1 MSSMLGAI
9 SGDCSA
15 TGNGPLPKVALLCMV
30 AYQTHSGQIVANG
43 MLKLGTSSVLPIVG
57 ETGAYAPAR
66 GTLTT
71 DVTPA
76 KGFSEADRIT
86 LSRRPQSLPRRFDI
100 NVARGPRARA
110 DRTGATNSPT
120 RAARATLGHPAPQ
133 RTAACLPR
141 PRARRRPGSR
151 GQRPRWQR
159 PRLRPD
165 RSGRRPPR
173 RRSRLPA
180 WPRLLGRRRLGG
192 ERSAA
197 AWCAWRL
204 EREARAAGQS
214 AAHTAGPWWMQEP
227 ALSVSF
233 ASRASACGRE
243 GKRAACER
251 ARSRPSLCCR
261 SSRSRLLG
269 G

>member
-1 MSSMLGAI
+1 MDVLLPGGVVGRNRAGGAHRVGPHLHGNHAAMVDPSSARQLHRARRGTNAAAALLRRGQVHQARVAQGRLRPGQRLRAQPEHPAESRRRPRQMSSMLGAI

-15 TGNGPLPKVALLCMV
+15 TGNGPLPKVALLCTV
-30 AYQTHSGQIVANG
+30 AYQTLSGQIVANG

-133 RTAACLPR
+133 RTAACFPR
-141 PRARRRPGSR
+141 P
-151 GQRPRWQR
+151 
-159 PRLRPD
+159 
-165 RSGRRPPR
+165 
-173 RRSRLPA
+173 
-180 WPRLLGRRRLGG
+180 
-192 ERSAA
+192 
-197 AWCAWRL
+197 
-204 EREARAAGQS
+204 
-214 AAHTAGPWWMQEP
+214 
-227 ALSVSF
+227 
-233 ASRASACGRE
+233 
-243 GKRAACER
+243 
-251 ARSRPSLCCR
+251 
-261 SSRSRLLG
+261 
-269 G
+269 